1 MPALALQNHDPAA
14 DGPLTPDSVLSRVFG
29 FESFRAGQREI
40 IDHLLAGDSTLAVMP
55 TGAGKSLCY
64 QVPALLFDRPTVVIS
79 PLVALMDNQVLG
91 LRANGVNVSAIHS
104 GQSREDNVSQ
114 WKWVTKGGAK
124 LLYLSPERLM
134 KPRMLAAM
142 RALDPA
148 MFVVDEAHCVSRWG
162 PAFRPEYAD
171 LGRLRETCPNAV
183 IGAFTATADDLTR
196 QDIARNLFGSD
207 GKIIVHGFDRPN
219 LSLAVTPKDNR
230 PAQVGDFL
238 KTRQGEAGIVYC
250 LSRKNVEQMA
260 QHLQSLGHKAIPYHA
275 GLDAQIRF
283 SNQERFMAED
293 GTIMCA
299 TIAFGMGIDKPDI
312 RFVVHANLPSS
323 MEAYYQEIG
332 RAGRDGNPAD
342 TMMLYGLDDVRLR
355 RQFVTQEDTDSDH
368 QSREHKRLD
377 ALLSYC
383 ETSSCR
389 RQVLLTYFGET
400 IEPCGNCDNCID
412 PPKMEDA
419 TREARA
425 LLMAIDQTGQR
436 FGQGHVVDVA
446 RGAKTAKIEKFSHH
460 TLDAHGKGA
469 HHTKPRLQAI
479 LRQLIGSGYVTMNI
493 ERYGALSLE
502 GSGRDVLNGKAEFR
516 CREVNISSGGA
527 TQGDKKLR
535 RARKKAVEDSL
546 SSRDQELLQTL
557 KALRSD
563 ISREIAKP
571 AYIVFSD
578 ATLMDMARKRPSTEE
593 DMLDVSGVG
602 AAKFARFGQRFLDA
616 LAQA

>member
-1 MPALALQNHDPAA
+1 
-14 DGPLTPDSVLSRVFG
+14 
-29 FESFRAGQREI
+29 
-40 IDHLLAGDSTLAVMP
+40 
-55 TGAGKSLCY
+55 
-64 QVPALLFDRPTVVIS
+64 
-79 PLVALMDNQVLG
+79 
-91 LRANGVNVSAIHS
+91 
-104 GQSREDNVSQ
+104 
-114 WKWVTKGGAK
+114 
-124 LLYLSPERLM
+124 
-134 KPRMLAAM
+134 M

-171 LGRLRETCPNAV
+171 LGRLKEVCPNAV

-196 QDIARNLFGSD
+196 KDIARQLFKGRDGSE

-230 PAQVGDFL
+230 PAQVANFL
-238 KTRQGEAGIVYC
+238 KSRKGESGIVYC
-250 LSRKNVEQMA
+250 LSRKNVEEMA
-260 QHLQSLGHKAIPYHA
+260 QSLQAQGHHAIPYHA
-275 GLDAQIRF
+275 GLDPQVRF

-293 GTIMCA
+293 GVVMCA

-355 RQFVTQEDTDSDH
+355 RQFITQEDTDSDH
-368 QSREHKRLD
+368 QAREHKRLE
-377 ALLSYC
+377 ALLNYC

-389 RQVLLTYFGET
+389 RQALLAYFGDT
-400 IEPCGNCDNCID
+400 IDPCGNCDNCID

-425 LLMAIDQTGQR
+425 LLMAIEQTGQR
-436 FGQGHVVDVA
+436 FGQGHIIDVA
-446 RGAKTAKIEKFSHH
+446 RGGKTAKIEKFGHDR
-460 TLDAHGKGA
+460 LDAHGKGG
-469 HHTKPRLQAI
+469 HHTKPRLQGI

-493 ERYGALSLE
+493 ERYGALSIE
-502 GSGRDVLNGKAEFR
+502 GPGRDVLNGKEEFQ
-516 CREVNISSGGA
+516 CREVNLTGPA

-535 RARKKAVEDSL
+535 KARKKAVEESL
-546 SSRDQELLQTL
+546 SARDQDLLHTL

-578 ATLMDMARKRPSTEE
+578 ATLMDMARKRPASEE
-593 DMLDVSGVG
+593 EMLEVSGVG
-602 AAKFARFGQRFLDA
+602 AAKFEKFGKRFLEA
-616 LAQA
+616 LEDD